1 MATNSNLNVLIV
13 DDYKTMLRII
23 RNLLKQIDFE
33 NVEEASDGVEALAKL
48 QAGNFDLIIS
58 DWNMEPMTGLQLLQH
73 VRADPKLKSTPFI
86 MVTAE
91 SKTENVIVAK
101 QAGVSNYI
109 VKPFNAQ
116 TLKSKIE
123 TVFPDLE
130 VATPAA

>member
-1 MATNSNLNVLIV
+1 MAANTNMNVLIV

-48 QAGNFDLIIS
+48 QAGNFGLIIS

-73 VRADPKLKSTPFI
+73 VRSDPKLKSIPFI

-109 VKPFNAQ
+109 VKPFNAE
-116 TLKSKIE
+116 TLRSKIQK
-123 TVFPDLE
+123 VLGH
-130 VATPAA
+130 A